1 MQPEKSLNE
10 LTPQER
16 EYFEHPTLG
25 NLFRW
30 DDDELTFV
38 LDRLSKL
45 LGTEDLSYVPLA
57 TGYLIQAA
65 LQVKDTN
72 ARDVS
77 GALNAVWMAVHY
89 FRNLYRLSE
98 EDEKTL
104 DAVSDFLCRYSGSE
118 YGAGY
123 SVANPFYGNAP
134 RLKPNGGTY
143 EIDVLKRLL
152 CECPG
157 DHPAHEHLYEAIGH
171 LQRQPLP
178 SHTAANST
186 PN

>member
-1 MQPEKSLNE
+1 MKSEKSLNE
-10 LTPQER
+10 LTEFER
-16 EYFEHPTLG
+16 GYFEHPILG
-25 NLFRW
+25 NLFLW
-30 DDDELTFV
+30 DGDELTFV

-45 LGTEDLSYVPLA
+45 FGTEDLSDEPLA
-57 TGYLIQAA
+57 VGHFIQAA

-89 FRNLYRLSE
+89 FRNLYHLSE
-98 EDEKTL
+98 EDEKTVN
-104 DAVSDFLCRYSGSE
+104 AVSDFLCRYSGPE

-123 SVANPFYGNAP
+123 SLTNPFYGNAP
-134 RLKPNGGTY
+134 RLKPSGGTY

-152 CECPG
+152 CDCPG

-178 SHTAANST
+178 SHAETKGRS
-186 PN
+186 